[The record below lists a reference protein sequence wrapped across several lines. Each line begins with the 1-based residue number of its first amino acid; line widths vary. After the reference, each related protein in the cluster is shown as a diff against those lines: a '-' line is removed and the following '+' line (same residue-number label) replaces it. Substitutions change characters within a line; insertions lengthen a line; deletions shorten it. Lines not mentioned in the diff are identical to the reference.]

1 MNEALKWKLAFAFLL
16 VFIAGVTTGCLF
28 GALHLKK
35 RHIIGPPHS
44 GDVAGRMREHLRKAL
59 DLSAEQEATIRPI
72 VDATSAKLEAI
83 RIESAGRVRAVMEES
98 KREIAPQ
105 LNPEQQKKLEKLEAH
120 HRKIMIHHGF
130 HHHKHKDKEKPPPPP
145 P

>member
-1 MNEALKWKLAFAFLL
+1 MNSALKWKLAFAFLL
-16 VFIAGVTTGCLF
+16 VFGAGVTTGCLF

-44 GDVAGRMREHLRKAL
+44 GDVAGRMREHFRKAL
-59 DLSAEQEATIRPI
+59 DLTADQEAKIMPVI
-72 VDATSAKLEAI
+72 DATSTKLEAI
-83 RIESAGRVRAVMEES
+83 RIETAERVRAVMESS

-105 LNPEQQKKLEKLEAH
+105 LSPEQQKKLEKLEAH

-130 HHHKHKDKEKPPPPP
+130 HHRPLKEKDKDKPSP
-145 P
+145 

>member
-1 MNEALKWKLAFAFLL
+1 MNGALKWKLAFAFLL

-44 GDVAGRMREHLRKAL
+44 GDVAGKMREHFRKAL
-59 DLSAEQEATIRPI
+59 DLTPEQEAKLMPI
-72 VDATSAKLEAI
+72 VQATSEKLEAI
-83 RIESAGRVRAVMEES
+83 RLETAERVRTVMAES

-105 LNPEQQKKLEKLEAH
+105 LSPAQQEKLDKLEVR
-120 HRKIMIHHGF
+120 HRKIMMHHGF
-130 HHHKHKDKEKPPPPP
+130 HHHPPKDRPPP
-145 P
+145 

>member
-16 VFIAGVTTGCLF
+16 VFIAGVTTGYLS

-44 GDVAGRMREHLRKAL
+44 GDVAGKMRDHFRKAL
-59 DLSAEQEATIRPI
+59 DLTPDQETKILPI
-72 VDATSAKLEAI
+72 IDATSTKLEAI
-83 RIESAGRVRAVMEES
+83 RLETAERVRTVMAES

-105 LNPEQQKKLEKLEAH
+105 LTPEQQEKLERLEAH

-130 HHHKHKDKEKPPPPP
+130 RHHKHKEKEKEKPSP
-145 P
+145 

>member
-1 MNEALKWKLAFAFLL
+1 MNSALKWKLAFAFLL

-44 GDVAGRMREHLRKAL
+44 GDVAGKMREHFRKAL
-59 DLSAEQEATIRPI
+59 DLTPEQEAKIMPVI
-72 VDATSAKLEAI
+72 DSTSTKLEAI
-83 RIESAGRVRAVMEES
+83 RIETAERVRAVMEEA
-98 KREIAPQ
+98 KRAVAPQ
-105 LNPEQQKKLEKLEAH
+105 LSAEQQEKLEKLEAH

-130 HHHKHKDKEKPPPPP
+130 HHHKHKPKDNEKPPP
-145 P
+145 

>member
-1 MNEALKWKLAFAFLL
+1 MNGALKWKLAFAFLL

-44 GDVAGRMREHLRKAL
+44 GDVAGKMREHFRKAL
-59 DLSAEQEATIRPI
+59 DLTPDQEAKIMPVI
-72 VDATSAKLEAI
+72 DATSTRLEAI
-83 RIESAGRVRAVMEES
+83 RLETAERVRAVMAES

-105 LNPEQQKKLEKLEAH
+105 LSQEQQEKLDRLEAH

-130 HHHKHKDKEKPPPPP
+130 RHHKHKDKDKEKPPP
-145 P
+145 

>member
-44 GDVAGRMREHLRKAL
+44 GDVAGKMREHFRKAL
-59 DLSAEQEATIRPI
+59 DLTSEQEAKIMPVI
-72 VDATSAKLEAI
+72 DATSTRLEAI
-83 RIESAGRVRAVMEES
+83 RLETAERVRAVMAES

-105 LNPEQQKKLEKLEAH
+105 LSPEQQEKLNKLEAH

-130 HHHKHKDKEKPPPPP
+130 HHHRHKEKDKEKPPP
-145 P
+145 